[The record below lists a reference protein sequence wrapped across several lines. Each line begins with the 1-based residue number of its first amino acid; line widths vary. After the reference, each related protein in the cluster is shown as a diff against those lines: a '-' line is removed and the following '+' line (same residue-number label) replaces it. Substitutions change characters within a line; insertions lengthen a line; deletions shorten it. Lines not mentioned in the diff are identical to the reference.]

1 MSLGID
7 EVYTCL
13 VRYLRMLT
21 NSLLAGALA
30 AAYLT
35 ILLLQLNPQVP
46 LASATSARW
55 FATFGLFYGVHLA
68 ILFYLLIVGR
78 EFFSMNVMSPG
89 WLSVRVLAWLT
100 AACAACAA
108 VLMWLNLRGFSA
120 ALEVTAARRMAT
132 GAAATSV
139 AAAVLLGIA
148 IAHYSFGRRGSRVG
162 AALFAIAVIGSIA
175 LPVAAR
181 GPAVLHSLPSRS
193 VNIAV
198 LPASPSQARVVM
210 LLLDGASLEYIW
222 PRASE
227 GRLPNFARLLESGA
241 TIDLATIRP
250 TAPNPV
256 WSAVAT
262 GIYPSRNG
270 VRSAAAYFA
279 RGDDRALDLLPD
291 HCFSHVPVQ
300 LGFIRDEPNTSTAWR
315 ARPLWSILADAGVRV
330 GVVRWPLTYPAEPV
344 QGFVVSDRFHDVVGS
359 MLELDNRA
367 AFPSAV
373 LPTLREA
380 FAQSGP
386 DQDAVVAATG
396 AAVNPTS
403 ADASAAR
410 RDRFY
415 SRAMRDL
422 RARWDVQFAALRY
435 QGLDT
440 FGHYFLRYTQPRA
453 FGDVPEQER
462 RRYAD
467 AIDRYYS
474 HIDGE
479 VGDAMK
485 TLSPG
490 DLLLVVSGFGMQR
503 LEPLKQ
509 LLGRVLGE
517 EVTATHD
524 RAPDGFLLAYGSDVQ
539 PGHHQRGSIVDV
551 TPTLLYFFGLPIG
564 RDMDGFART
573 DLFTRGFTAERPIA
587 FIPSYG
593 R

>member
-35 ILLLQLNPQVP
+35 VLLLQLNPQVP

-68 ILFYLLIVGR
+68 ILFYVLIVGR

-100 AACAACAA
+100 AACAAAAA

-120 ALEVTAARRMAT
+120 ALDPIAARRMAT

-139 AAAVLLGIA
+139 AAGVLLGVA

-162 AALFAIAVIGSIA
+162 AALFSIAVIGSIA

-181 GPAVLHSLPSRS
+181 GPAVVHSLPSRPVS
-193 VNIAV
+193 VA
-198 LPASPSQARVVM
+198 AHAAPSHARVVM
-210 LLLDGASLEYIW
+210 ILLDGGSLDYIW

-241 TIDLATIRP
+241 AIDLATIRP

-256 WSAVAT
+256 WAAVAT
-262 GIYPSRNG
+262 GIYPAKNG

-279 RGDDRALDLLPD
+279 RGDERPLDLLPD

-300 LGFIRDEPNTSTAWR
+300 LGFIRDQPNSSAEWR
-315 ARPLWSILADAGVRV
+315 ARPLWNILEDAGISV
-330 GVVRWPLTYPAEPV
+330 GVVRWPLTYPTESV
-344 QGFVVSDRFHDVVGS
+344 NGFVVSDRFHEVIGS
-359 MLELDNRA
+359 MLELDDRA
-367 AFPSAV
+367 A
-373 LPTLREA
+373 LPPTALPILREA
-380 FAQSGP
+380 FAQS
-386 DQDAVVAATG
+386 AADPES
-396 AAVNPTS
+396 APTVRA

-440 FGHYFLRYTQPRA
+440 FGHYYLRYTQPRA
-453 FGDVPEQER
+453 VGDVPEQDR

-467 AIDRYYS
+467 AIDRYYGY
-474 HIDGE
+474 IDGE

-485 TLSPG
+485 ALAPG

-503 LEPLKQ
+503 LQPAKQ
-509 LLGRVLGE
+509 LLGRLLRE
-517 EVTATHD
+517 DVTATHE
-524 RAPDGFLLAYGSDVQ
+524 RAPDGFLLAYGSEVQ

-551 TPTLLYFFGLPIG
+551 APTVLYFFGLPVG
-564 RDMDGFART
+564 RDMDGFARA
-573 DLFTRGFTAERPIA
+573 DLFARSFTAERPIA